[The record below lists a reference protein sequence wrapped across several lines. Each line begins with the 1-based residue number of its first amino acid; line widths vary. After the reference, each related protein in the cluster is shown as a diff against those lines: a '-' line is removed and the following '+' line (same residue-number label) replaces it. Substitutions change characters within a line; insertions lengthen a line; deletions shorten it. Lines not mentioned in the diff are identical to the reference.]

1 MNLHVSF
8 IYKNTLWERGNFT
21 TDVIETKQ
29 QITEV
34 KYDAVQWII
43 HDKLTYYLIVQR
55 DQRIEIQRTICLYSF
70 CEQQGSWLLIY
81 VHRTVRILKVPVDL
95 AFYKYI

>member
-1 MNLHVSF
+1 M
-8 IYKNTLWERGNFT
+8 NFT

-43 HDKLTYYLIVQR
+43 HDKLTYYLIVQG
-55 DQRIEIQRTICLYSF
+55 DQRTVIQRTICLYSF
-70 CEQQGSWLLIY
+70 C
-81 VHRTVRILKVPVDL
+81 
-95 AFYKYI
+95 YI

>member
-1 MNLHVSF
+1 MNF
-8 IYKNTLWERGNFT
+8 N

-29 QITEV
+29 KITEV

-55 DQRIEIQRTICLYSF
+55 DRSAGRA
-70 CEQQGSWLLIY
+70 
-81 VHRTVRILKVPVDL
+81 HRVPVVGIYIPDL
-95 AFYKYI
+95 HTLQAPGS

>member
-1 MNLHVSF
+1 M
-8 IYKNTLWERGNFT
+8 NFT

-43 HDKLTYYLIVQR
+43 HDKLTYYIIVR
-55 DQRIEIQRTICLYSF
+55 DQDQDQ
-70 CEQQGSWLLIY
+70 EQKLREQS
-81 VHRTVRILKVPVDL
+81 VFILSVNSKGHG
-95 AFYKYI
+95 Y

>member
-8 IYKNTLWERGNFT
+8 IYKNTLGERVNFN

-29 QITEV
+29 KITEV

-43 HDKLTYYLIVQR
+43 HDKLTYYIIVR
-55 DQRIEIQRTICLYSF
+55 DQDQDQ
-70 CEQQGSWLLIY
+70 EQKLREQS
-81 VHRTVRILKVPVDL
+81 VFILSVNSKGHG
-95 AFYKYI
+95 Y